1 MLITSKLLSLGSL
14 CVVSI
19 CDNDSSVAEVKGQVH
34 HLQTE
39 LCQKDER
46 ITDLERERQTLEF
59 CILELKSALEEE
71 KRSRVG
77 ILQETEQK
85 ITEEQQEKFHSI
97 ITRMNEMEEK
107 LSVAE
112 KNSTTLRTFKM
123 EELGAETE
131 HKTTVIQNLEQEV
144 TRLKQEAKSFV
155 EAKARRDEVSRLQKE
170 TESKD
175 ERVKILEQML
185 LDNKNSHD
193 HLQRVNSDLQAEV
206 TNLNGVIRKLEEQ
219 ESTLKQKRKVDTKE
233 AQLAKKEAEL
243 ASKEAELSAVQQE
256 AQEARKREVERRRE
270 LLAVAEE
277 AIAQKD
283 AELQKQEA
291 ELTRS
296 VSPEWSSTLM
306 AKELRMAL
314 SEIYGTC
321 GRMYLKVM
329 LPIA

>member
-14 CVVSI
+14 GVVSI

-34 HLQTE
+34 HLQAE
-39 LCQKDER
+39 LCQKDEQ

-59 CILELKSALEEE
+59 CVLELKSALEEE
-71 KRSRVG
+71 KRSRVR

-97 ITRMNEMEEK
+97 TTRMNEMEEK

-112 KNSTTLRTFKM
+112 KNCTTLRTSKV
-123 EELGAETE
+123 EELGPETE
-131 HKTTVIQNLEQEV
+131 HKTTVIQNLEQEAQSF
-144 TRLKQEAKSFV
+144 QEAK
-155 EAKARRDEVSRLQKE
+155 ATRDEVSRLQQE
-170 TESKD
+170 IESKD

-185 LDNKNSHD
+185 LNNKNSHD

-219 ESTLKQKRKVDTKE
+219 ESSLKQKGKVDTKGT
-233 AQLAKKEAEL
+233 QLAKKEAEL

-277 AIAQKD
+277 AITQKD
-283 AELQKQEA
+283 AELHKQEA

-296 VSPEWSSTLM
+296 VSPEQSSTCM
-306 AKELRMAL
+306 AKGLRRVL
-314 SEIYGTC
+314 PEIYGTC
-321 GRMYLKVM
+321 GRMYLKVV
-329 LPIA
+329 